1 MLLNADDPYYSG
13 FSARVPNFAK
23 KSSNNNNN
31 NNHVSSSSLMATTN
45 MTIPFKS
52 AYNQSDFHSRK
63 VPTSGFLNSYLKSPN
78 IIHSRTASYQSYYG
92 SLGMHQ

>member
-1 MLLNADDPYYSG
+1 
-13 FSARVPNFAK
+13 
-23 KSSNNNNN
+23 
-31 NNHVSSSSLMATTN
+31 MATSN
-45 MTIPFKS
+45 MAMPFKS

-92 SLGMHQ
+92 SLGMSFY